1 MSKEVYIALIQKDI
15 KELDV
20 IAQGLYET
28 DFPSPTVI
36 KLASSKA
43 MDIVNNLQRLS
54 TVKQEESKAEKENQE
69 RLAAEAKAKA
79 KAEKEEQERLAA
91 EAKAKAEKEEQ
102 ERLAAEAKAK
112 AEKEE
117 QERLAAEAKAKAEK
131 EEQERLAAEAKAK
144 AEKEEQER
152 LAAEAKAKAEREEQE
167 RLAAEAKAKAAAIIS
182 EHNQHS
188 IIEEKIGNVESKV
201 EQMSKD
207 MGDSMADRIA
217 ASKISNIK
225 SAISIADRFRFQ
237 RELFNNNADLM
248 NSTLDRLD
256 ACSTIEE
263 AEDIINDF
271 TEWNP
276 EDENVKDFLKLLGRR
291 F

>member
-69 RLAAEAKAKA
+69 K
-79 KAEKEEQERLAA
+79 
-91 EAKAKAEKEEQ
+91 
-102 ERLAAEAKAK
+102 
-112 AEKEE
+112 
-117 QERLAAEAKAKAEK
+117 
-131 EEQERLAAEAKAK
+131 LAAEAKAK

-167 RLAAEAKAKAAAIIS
+167 RLAAEAKAKAAAIIND
-182 EHNQHS
+182 HNKHS
-188 IIEEKIGNVESKV
+188 IIEEKIGNLESKV
-201 EQMSKD
+201 EQMSKEK
-207 MGDSMADRIA
+207 GGSMADKIA
-217 ASKISNIK
+217 SSKISSIK

-237 RELFNNNADLM
+237 RELFGGNADLM

-276 EDENVKDFLKLLGRR
+276 EDENVNDFLKLLGRR

>member
-54 TVKQEESKAEKENQE
+54 AVKQEESKAEKENQE
-69 RLAAEAKAKA
+69 K
-79 KAEKEEQERLAA
+79 
-91 EAKAKAEKEEQ
+91 
-102 ERLAAEAKAK
+102 
-112 AEKEE
+112 
-117 QERLAAEAKAKAEK
+117 
-131 EEQERLAAEAKAK
+131 LAAEAKAK

-167 RLAAEAKAKAAAIIS
+167 RLAAEAKAKAEREEQERLAAEAKAKAAAIIND
-182 EHNQHS
+182 HNKHS

-201 EQMSKD
+201 EQLSKEK
-207 MGDSMADRIA
+207 GDSMADKIA
-217 ASKISNIK
+217 SSKISSIK

-237 RELFNNNADLM
+237 RELFSGNADLM

-276 EDENVKDFLKLLGRR
+276 EDENVNDFLKLLGRR

>member
-69 RLAAEAKAKA
+69 K
-79 KAEKEEQERLAA
+79 
-91 EAKAKAEKEEQ
+91 
-102 ERLAAEAKAK
+102 
-112 AEKEE
+112 
-117 QERLAAEAKAKAEK
+117 
-131 EEQERLAAEAKAK
+131 LAAEAKAK

-167 RLAAEAKAKAAAIIS
+167 RLAAEAKAKAEREEQERLAAEAKAKAEREEQERLADEAKAKAAGIIND
-182 EHNQHS
+182 HNKHS

-201 EQMSKD
+201 EQMSKEK
-207 MGDSMADRIA
+207 GGSMADKIA
-217 ASKISNIK
+217 SSKISSIK

-237 RELFNNNADLM
+237 RELFGGNADLM

-276 EDENVKDFLKLLGRR
+276 EDENVNDFLKLLGRR

>member
-54 TVKQEESKAEKENQE
+54 AVKQEESKAEKENQE
-69 RLAAEAKAKA
+69 K
-79 KAEKEEQERLAA
+79 
-91 EAKAKAEKEEQ
+91 
-102 ERLAAEAKAK
+102 
-112 AEKEE
+112 
-117 QERLAAEAKAKAEK
+117 
-131 EEQERLAAEAKAK
+131 
-144 AEKEEQER
+144 

-167 RLAAEAKAKAAAIIS
+167 RLAAEAKAKAAAIIND
-182 EHNQHS
+182 HNKHS

-201 EQMSKD
+201 EQLSKEK
-207 MGDSMADRIA
+207 GDSMADKIA
-217 ASKISNIK
+217 SSKISSIK

-237 RELFNNNADLM
+237 RELFGGNADLM

-256 ACSTIEE
+256 ACNTIEE

-276 EDENVKDFLKLLGRR
+276 EDENVNDFLKLLGRR

>member
-54 TVKQEESKAEKENQE
+54 AVKQEESKAEKENQE
-69 RLAAEAKAKA
+69 K
-79 KAEKEEQERLAA
+79 LAA
-91 EAKAKAEKEEQ
+91 EAKAKAE
-102 ERLAAEAKAK
+102 R
-112 AEKEE
+112 
-117 QERLAAEAKAKAEK
+117 
-131 EEQERLAAEAKAK
+131 
-144 AEKEEQER
+144 EEQER

-167 RLAAEAKAKAAAIIS
+167 RLAAEAKAKAAAIIND
-182 EHNQHS
+182 HNKHS

-201 EQMSKD
+201 EQMSKEK
-207 MGDSMADRIA
+207 GDSMADKIA
-217 ASKISNIK
+217 SSKISSIK

-237 RELFNNNADLM
+237 RELFGGNADLM

-276 EDENVKDFLKLLGRR
+276 EDENVNDFLKLLGRR

>member
-79 KAEKEEQERLAA
+79 
-91 EAKAKAEKEEQ
+91 
-102 ERLAAEAKAK
+102 
-112 AEKEE
+112 
-117 QERLAAEAKAKAEK
+117 
-131 EEQERLAAEAKAK
+131 
-144 AEKEEQER
+144 EKEEQER

-167 RLAAEAKAKAAAIIS
+167 RLAAEAKAKAAAIIND
-182 EHNQHS
+182 HNKHS

-201 EQMSKD
+201 EQMSKEK
-207 MGDSMADRIA
+207 GDSMADKIA
-217 ASKISNIK
+217 SSKISSIK

-237 RELFNNNADLM
+237 RELFGGNADLM

-276 EDENVKDFLKLLGRR
+276 EDENVNDFLKLLGRR

>member
-69 RLAAEAKAKA
+69 KLAAEAKAKA
-79 KAEKEEQERLAA
+79 EREEQERLAA
-91 EAKAKAEKEEQ
+91 EAKAKAE
-102 ERLAAEAKAK
+102 R
-112 AEKEE
+112 
-117 QERLAAEAKAKAEK
+117 
-131 EEQERLAAEAKAK
+131 
-144 AEKEEQER
+144 EEQER

-167 RLAAEAKAKAAAIIS
+167 RLAAEAKAKAAAIIND
-182 EHNQHS
+182 HNKHS
-188 IIEEKIGNVESKV
+188 IIEEKIGNLESKV
-201 EQMSKD
+201 EQMSKEK
-207 MGDSMADRIA
+207 GGSMADKIA
-217 ASKISNIK
+217 SSKISSIK

-237 RELFNNNADLM
+237 RELFSGNADLM

-276 EDENVKDFLKLLGRR
+276 EDENVNDFLKLLGRR

>member
-69 RLAAEAKAKA
+69 K
-79 KAEKEEQERLAA
+79 LAA
-91 EAKAKAEKEEQ
+91 EAKAKAE
-102 ERLAAEAKAK
+102 R
-112 AEKEE
+112 
-117 QERLAAEAKAKAEK
+117 
-131 EEQERLAAEAKAK
+131 
-144 AEKEEQER
+144 EEQER

-167 RLAAEAKAKAAAIIS
+167 RLAAEAKAKAAAIIND
-182 EHNQHS
+182 HNKHS
-188 IIEEKIGNVESKV
+188 IIEEKIGNLESKV
-201 EQMSKD
+201 EQMSKEK
-207 MGDSMADRIA
+207 GGSMADKIA
-217 ASKISNIK
+217 SSKISSIK

-237 RELFNNNADLM
+237 RELFSGNADLM

-276 EDENVKDFLKLLGRR
+276 ENENVNDFLKLLGRR

>member
-54 TVKQEESKAEKENQE
+54 AVKQEESKAEKENQE
-69 RLAAEAKAKA
+69 RIAS
-79 KAEKEEQERLAA
+79 
-91 EAKAKAEKEEQ
+91 EAKAKAE
-102 ERLAAEAKAK
+102 R
-112 AEKEE
+112 
-117 QERLAAEAKAKAEK
+117 
-131 EEQERLAAEAKAK
+131 
-144 AEKEEQER
+144 EEQER

-167 RLAAEAKAKAAAIIS
+167 RLAAEAKAKAAAIIND
-182 EHNQHS
+182 HNKHS

-201 EQMSKD
+201 EQMSKEK
-207 MGDSMADRIA
+207 GDSMADKIA
-217 ASKISNIK
+217 SSKISSIK

-237 RELFNNNADLM
+237 RELFGGNADLM

-256 ACSTIEE
+256 ACNTIEE

-276 EDENVKDFLKLLGRR
+276 EDENVNDFLKLLGRR

>member
-69 RLAAEAKAKA
+69 KLAAD
-79 KAEKEEQERLAA
+79 
-91 EAKAKAEKEEQ
+91 
-102 ERLAAEAKAK
+102 
-112 AEKEE
+112 
-117 QERLAAEAKAKAEK
+117 
-131 EEQERLAAEAKAK
+131 AKAK

-167 RLAAEAKAKAAAIIS
+167 RLAAEAKAKAEREEQERLAAEAKAKAAAIIND
-182 EHNQHS
+182 HNKHS
-188 IIEEKIGNVESKV
+188 IIEEKIGNLESKV
-201 EQMSKD
+201 EQMSKEK
-207 MGDSMADRIA
+207 GGSMADKIA
-217 ASKISNIK
+217 SSKISSIK

-237 RELFNNNADLM
+237 RELFGGNADLM

-276 EDENVKDFLKLLGRR
+276 EDENVNDFLKLLGRR

>member
-69 RLAAEAKAKA
+69 KLAAEAKAKA
-79 KAEKEEQERLAA
+79 EKKEEQERLAA
-91 EAKAKAEKEEQ
+91 EAKAKAEREEQ

-112 AEKEE
+112 AE
-117 QERLAAEAKAKAEK
+117 R
-131 EEQERLAAEAKAK
+131 
-144 AEKEEQER
+144 EEQER

-167 RLAAEAKAKAAAIIS
+167 RLAAEAKAKAAAIIND
-182 EHNQHS
+182 HNKHS
-188 IIEEKIGNVESKV
+188 IIEEKIGNLESKV
-201 EQMSKD
+201 EQMSKEK
-207 MGDSMADRIA
+207 GGSMADKIA
-217 ASKISNIK
+217 SSKISSIK

-237 RELFNNNADLM
+237 RELFSGNADLM

-276 EDENVKDFLKLLGRR
+276 EDENVNDFLKLLGRR

>member
-69 RLAAEAKAKA
+69 K
-79 KAEKEEQERLAA
+79 LAA

-102 ERLAAEAKAK
+102 ERLAAA
-112 AEKEE
+112 
-117 QERLAAEAKAKAEK
+117 
-131 EEQERLAAEAKAK
+131 
-144 AEKEEQER
+144 
-152 LAAEAKAKAEREEQE
+152 AKAKAEREEQE
-167 RLAAEAKAKAAAIIS
+167 RLAAEAKAKAAAIIND
-182 EHNQHS
+182 HNKHS
-188 IIEEKIGNVESKV
+188 IIEEKIGNLESKV
-201 EQMSKD
+201 EQMSKEK
-207 MGDSMADRIA
+207 GGSMADKIA
-217 ASKISNIK
+217 SSKISSIK

-237 RELFNNNADLM
+237 RELFSGNADLM

-256 ACSTIEE
+256 ACNTIEE

-276 EDENVKDFLKLLGRR
+276 EDENVNDFLKLLGRR

>member
-69 RLAAEAKAKA
+69 K
-79 KAEKEEQERLAA
+79 
-91 EAKAKAEKEEQ
+91 
-102 ERLAAEAKAK
+102 
-112 AEKEE
+112 
-117 QERLAAEAKAKAEK
+117 
-131 EEQERLAAEAKAK
+131 LAAEAKAK

-167 RLAAEAKAKAAAIIS
+167 RLAAEAKAKAEREEQERLAAEAKAKAEREEQERLAAEAKAKAEREEQERLAAEAKAKAAAIIND
-182 EHNQHS
+182 HNKHS
-188 IIEEKIGNVESKV
+188 IIEEKIGNLESKV
-201 EQMSKD
+201 EQMSKEK
-207 MGDSMADRIA
+207 GGSMADKIA
-217 ASKISNIK
+217 SSKISSIK

-237 RELFNNNADLM
+237 RELFSGNADLM

-276 EDENVKDFLKLLGRR
+276 EDENVNDLLKLLGRR

>member
-69 RLAAEAKAKA
+69 K
-79 KAEKEEQERLAA
+79 LAA
-91 EAKAKAEKEEQ
+91 EAKAKAE
-102 ERLAAEAKAK
+102 R
-112 AEKEE
+112 
-117 QERLAAEAKAKAEK
+117 
-131 EEQERLAAEAKAK
+131 
-144 AEKEEQER
+144 EEQER

-167 RLAAEAKAKAAAIIS
+167 RLAAEAKAKAAAIIND
-182 EHNQHS
+182 HNKHS
-188 IIEEKIGNVESKV
+188 IIEEKIGNLESKV
-201 EQMSKD
+201 EQMSKEK
-207 MGDSMADRIA
+207 GGSMADKIA
-217 ASKISNIK
+217 SSKISSIK

-237 RELFNNNADLM
+237 RELFSGNADLM

-276 EDENVKDFLKLLGRR
+276 EDENVNDFLKLLGRR

>member
-54 TVKQEESKAEKENQE
+54 AVKQEESKAEKENQE
-69 RLAAEAKAKA
+69 K
-79 KAEKEEQERLAA
+79 
-91 EAKAKAEKEEQ
+91 
-102 ERLAAEAKAK
+102 
-112 AEKEE
+112 
-117 QERLAAEAKAKAEK
+117 
-131 EEQERLAAEAKAK
+131 LAAEAKAK

-167 RLAAEAKAKAAAIIS
+167 RLAAEAKAKAEREEQERLAAEAKAKAAAIIND
-182 EHNQHS
+182 HNKHS

-201 EQMSKD
+201 EQLSKEK
-207 MGDSMADRIA
+207 GDSMADKIA
-217 ASKISNIK
+217 SSKISSIK

-237 RELFNNNADLM
+237 RELFGGNADLM

-276 EDENVKDFLKLLGRR
+276 EDENVNDFLKLLGRR

>member
-54 TVKQEESKAEKENQE
+54 AVKQEESKAEKENQE
-69 RLAAEAKAKA
+69 KLAAEVKA
-79 KAEKEEQERLAA
+79 KAEREEQERLAA
-91 EAKAKAEKEEQ
+91 EAKAKAE
-102 ERLAAEAKAK
+102 R
-112 AEKEE
+112 
-117 QERLAAEAKAKAEK
+117 
-131 EEQERLAAEAKAK
+131 
-144 AEKEEQER
+144 EEQER

-167 RLAAEAKAKAAAIIS
+167 RLAAEAKAKAAAIIND
-182 EHNQHS
+182 HNKHS

-201 EQMSKD
+201 EQMSKEK
-207 MGDSMADRIA
+207 GDSMADKIA
-217 ASKISNIK
+217 SSKISSIK

-237 RELFNNNADLM
+237 RELFGGNADLM

-276 EDENVKDFLKLLGRR
+276 EDENVNDFLKLLGRR

>member
-54 TVKQEESKAEKENQE
+54 AVKQEESKAEKENQE
-69 RLAAEAKAKA
+69 K
-79 KAEKEEQERLAA
+79 LAA

-112 AEKEE
+112 AEREK
-117 QERLAAEAKAKAEK
+117 QERLAAEAKAKAE
-131 EEQERLAAEAKAK
+131 R
-144 AEKEEQER
+144 EEQER

-167 RLAAEAKAKAAAIIS
+167 RLAAEAKAKAEREEQERLAAEKAKAEREEQERLAAEAKAKAAAIIND
-182 EHNQHS
+182 HNKHS
-188 IIEEKIGNVESKV
+188 IIEEKIGNVESKI
-201 EQMSKD
+201 EQMSKEK
-207 MGDSMADRIA
+207 GDSMADKIA
-217 ASKISNIK
+217 SSKISSIK

-237 RELFNNNADLM
+237 RELFGGNADLM

-276 EDENVKDFLKLLGRR
+276 EDENVNDFLKLLGRR

>member
-1 MSKEVYIALIQKDI
+1 M
-15 KELDV
+15 
-20 IAQGLYET
+20 
-28 DFPSPTVI
+28 
-36 KLASSKA
+36 
-43 MDIVNNLQRLS
+43 NNLQRLS
-54 TVKQEESKAEKENQE
+54 TVKQEESKAE
-69 RLAAEAKAKA
+69 R
-79 KAEKEEQERLAA
+79 
-91 EAKAKAEKEEQ
+91 
-102 ERLAAEAKAK
+102 
-112 AEKEE
+112 EE

-167 RLAAEAKAKAAAIIS
+167 RLAAEAKAKAEREEQERLAAEERAKALLS
-182 EHNQHS
+182 DHNKQS

-201 EQMSKD
+201 EQMSKEA
-207 MGDSMADRIA
+207 GDSMADKIASSRITT
-217 ASKISNIK
+217 IK

-237 RELFNNNADLM
+237 RELFGGNADLM
-248 NSTLDRLD
+248 NSTLDKLD
-256 ACSTIEE
+256 ACDSIEQ
-263 AEDIINDF
+263 AEDIVNDF

>member
-54 TVKQEESKAEKENQE
+54 AVKQEESKAEKENQE
-69 RLAAEAKAKA
+69 K
-79 KAEKEEQERLAA
+79 
-91 EAKAKAEKEEQ
+91 
-102 ERLAAEAKAK
+102 
-112 AEKEE
+112 
-117 QERLAAEAKAKAEK
+117 
-131 EEQERLAAEAKAK
+131 LAAEAKAK

-167 RLAAEAKAKAAAIIS
+167 RLAAEAKAKAEREEQERLAAEAKAKAAAIIND
-182 EHNQHS
+182 HNKHS
-188 IIEEKIGNVESKV
+188 IIEEKIGNLESKV
-201 EQMSKD
+201 EQMSKEK
-207 MGDSMADRIA
+207 GGSMADKIA
-217 ASKISNIK
+217 SSKISSIK

-237 RELFNNNADLM
+237 RELFGGNADLM

-276 EDENVKDFLKLLGRR
+276 EDENVNDFLKLLGRR

>member
-69 RLAAEAKAKA
+69 K
-79 KAEKEEQERLAA
+79 
-91 EAKAKAEKEEQ
+91 
-102 ERLAAEAKAK
+102 
-112 AEKEE
+112 
-117 QERLAAEAKAKAEK
+117 
-131 EEQERLAAEAKAK
+131 LAAEAKAK

-167 RLAAEAKAKAAAIIS
+167 RLAAEAKAKAEREEQERLAAEAKAKAEREEQERLAAEAKAKAVAIIND
-182 EHNQHS
+182 HNKHS
-188 IIEEKIGNVESKV
+188 IIEEKIGNLESKV
-201 EQMSKD
+201 EQMSKEK
-207 MGDSMADRIA
+207 GGSMADKIA
-217 ASKISNIK
+217 SSKISSIK

-237 RELFNNNADLM
+237 RELFSGNADLM

-276 EDENVKDFLKLLGRR
+276 EDENVNDFLKFLGRR

>member
-69 RLAAEAKAKA
+69 K
-79 KAEKEEQERLAA
+79 LAA

-112 AEKEE
+112 SEREE
-117 QERLAAEAKAKAEK
+117 QERLAAEAKAKAE
-131 EEQERLAAEAKAK
+131 R
-144 AEKEEQER
+144 EEQER

-167 RLAAEAKAKAAAIIS
+167 RLAAEAKAKAAAIIND
-182 EHNQHS
+182 HNKHS
-188 IIEEKIGNVESKV
+188 IIEEKIGNLESKV
-201 EQMSKD
+201 EQMSKEK
-207 MGDSMADRIA
+207 GGSMADKIA
-217 ASKISNIK
+217 SSKISSIK

-237 RELFNNNADLM
+237 RELFGGNADLM

-276 EDENVKDFLKLLGRR
+276 EDENVNDFLKLLGRR

>member
-69 RLAAEAKAKA
+69 K
-79 KAEKEEQERLAA
+79 
-91 EAKAKAEKEEQ
+91 
-102 ERLAAEAKAK
+102 
-112 AEKEE
+112 
-117 QERLAAEAKAKAEK
+117 
-131 EEQERLAAEAKAK
+131 LAAEAKAK

-167 RLAAEAKAKAAAIIS
+167 RLAAEAKAKAEREEQERLAAEAKAKAVAIIND
-182 EHNQHS
+182 HNKHS
-188 IIEEKIGNVESKV
+188 IIEEKIGNLESKV
-201 EQMSKD
+201 EQMSKEK
-207 MGDSMADRIA
+207 GGSMADKIA
-217 ASKISNIK
+217 SSKISSIK

-237 RELFNNNADLM
+237 RELFSGNADLM

-276 EDENVKDFLKLLGRR
+276 EDENVNDFLKLLGRR

>member
-54 TVKQEESKAEKENQE
+54 AVKQEESKAEKEN
-69 RLAAEAKAKA
+69 
-79 KAEKEEQERLAA
+79 QERLAA

-117 QERLAAEAKAKAEK
+117 QERLAAEAKAKAS
-131 EEQERLAAEAKAK
+131 
-144 AEKEEQER
+144 
-152 LAAEAKAKAEREEQE
+152 
-167 RLAAEAKAKAAAIIS
+167 AIIND
-182 EHNQHS
+182 HNKHS

-201 EQMSKD
+201 EQMSKEK
-207 MGDSMADRIA
+207 GDSMADKIA
-217 ASKISNIK
+217 SSKISSIK

-237 RELFNNNADLM
+237 RELFGGNADLM

-276 EDENVKDFLKLLGRR
+276 EDENVNDFLKLLGRR

>member
-54 TVKQEESKAEKENQE
+54 AVKQEESKAEKENQE
-69 RLAAEAKAKA
+69 K
-79 KAEKEEQERLAA
+79 
-91 EAKAKAEKEEQ
+91 
-102 ERLAAEAKAK
+102 
-112 AEKEE
+112 
-117 QERLAAEAKAKAEK
+117 
-131 EEQERLAAEAKAK
+131 LAAEAKAK

-167 RLAAEAKAKAAAIIS
+167 RLAAEAKAKAEREEQERLAAEAKAKAEREEQERLAAEAKAKAAAIIND
-182 EHNQHS
+182 HNKHS

-201 EQMSKD
+201 EQLSKEK
-207 MGDSMADRIA
+207 GDSMADKIA
-217 ASKISNIK
+217 SSKISSIK

-237 RELFNNNADLM
+237 RELFGGNADLM

-276 EDENVKDFLKLLGRR
+276 EDENVNDFLKLLGRR

>member
-54 TVKQEESKAEKENQE
+54 AVKQEESKAEKENQE

-79 KAEKEEQERLAA
+79 ER
-91 EAKAKAEKEEQ
+91 
-102 ERLAAEAKAK
+102 
-112 AEKEE
+112 
-117 QERLAAEAKAKAEK
+117 

-167 RLAAEAKAKAAAIIS
+167 RLAAEAKAKAEREEQERLAAEAKAKAAAIIND
-182 EHNQHS
+182 HNKHS

-201 EQMSKD
+201 EQLSKEK
-207 MGDSMADRIA
+207 GDSMADKIA
-217 ASKISNIK
+217 SSKISSIK

-237 RELFNNNADLM
+237 RELFGGNADLM

-276 EDENVKDFLKLLGRR
+276 EDENVNDFLKLLGRR

>member
-15 KELDV
+15 KELAV

-28 DFPSPTVI
+28 DFPSPTAI

-69 RLAAEAKAKA
+69 K
-79 KAEKEEQERLAA
+79 
-91 EAKAKAEKEEQ
+91 
-102 ERLAAEAKAK
+102 
-112 AEKEE
+112 
-117 QERLAAEAKAKAEK
+117 
-131 EEQERLAAEAKAK
+131 LAAEAKAK

-167 RLAAEAKAKAAAIIS
+167 RLAAEAKAKAEREEQERLAAEAKAKAEREEQERLAAEAKAKAAAIIND
-182 EHNQHS
+182 HNKHS
-188 IIEEKIGNVESKV
+188 IIEEKIGNLESKV
-201 EQMSKD
+201 EQMSKEK
-207 MGDSMADRIA
+207 GGSMADKIA
-217 ASKISNIK
+217 SSKISSIK

-237 RELFNNNADLM
+237 RELFGGNADLM

-276 EDENVKDFLKLLGRR
+276 EDENVNDFLKLLGRR

>member
-54 TVKQEESKAEKENQE
+54 AVKQEESKAEKEN
-69 RLAAEAKAKA
+69 
-79 KAEKEEQERLAA
+79 
-91 EAKAKAEKEEQ
+91 
-102 ERLAAEAKAK
+102 
-112 AEKEE
+112 
-117 QERLAAEAKAKAEK
+117 
-131 EEQERLAAEAKAK
+131 
-144 AEKEEQER
+144 QER

-167 RLAAEAKAKAAAIIS
+167 RLAAEAKAKAAAIIND
-182 EHNQHS
+182 HNKHS

-201 EQMSKD
+201 EQMSKEK
-207 MGDSMADRIA
+207 GDSMADKIA
-217 ASKISNIK
+217 SSKISSIK

-237 RELFNNNADLM
+237 RELFGGNADLM

-276 EDENVKDFLKLLGRR
+276 EDENVNDFLKLLGRR

>member
-69 RLAAEAKAKA
+69 K
-79 KAEKEEQERLAA
+79 
-91 EAKAKAEKEEQ
+91 
-102 ERLAAEAKAK
+102 
-112 AEKEE
+112 
-117 QERLAAEAKAKAEK
+117 
-131 EEQERLAAEAKAK
+131 LAAEAKAK

-167 RLAAEAKAKAAAIIS
+167 RLAAEAKAKAEREEQERLAAEAKAKAEREEQERLAAEAKAKAAAIIND
-182 EHNQHS
+182 HNKHS
-188 IIEEKIGNVESKV
+188 IIEEKIGNLESKV
-201 EQMSKD
+201 EQMSKEK
-207 MGDSMADRIA
+207 GGSMADKIA
-217 ASKISNIK
+217 SSKISSIK

-237 RELFNNNADLM
+237 RELFGGTADLM

-276 EDENVKDFLKLLGRR
+276 EDENVNDFLKLLGRR

>member
-54 TVKQEESKAEKENQE
+54 AVKQEESKAEKENQE
-69 RLAAEAKAKA
+69 K
-79 KAEKEEQERLAA
+79 
-91 EAKAKAEKEEQ
+91 
-102 ERLAAEAKAK
+102 
-112 AEKEE
+112 
-117 QERLAAEAKAKAEK
+117 
-131 EEQERLAAEAKAK
+131 LAAEAKAK

-167 RLAAEAKAKAAAIIS
+167 RLAAEAKAKAEREEQERLAAEAKAKAAAIIND
-182 EHNQHS
+182 HNKHS

-201 EQMSKD
+201 EQMSKEK
-207 MGDSMADRIA
+207 GDSMADKIA
-217 ASKISNIK
+217 SSKISSIK

-237 RELFNNNADLM
+237 RELFGGNADLM

-256 ACSTIEE
+256 ACNTIEE

-276 EDENVKDFLKLLGRR
+276 EDENVNDFLKLLGRR

>member
-69 RLAAEAKAKA
+69 K
-79 KAEKEEQERLAA
+79 
-91 EAKAKAEKEEQ
+91 
-102 ERLAAEAKAK
+102 
-112 AEKEE
+112 
-117 QERLAAEAKAKAEK
+117 
-131 EEQERLAAEAKAK
+131 LAAEAKAK

-167 RLAAEAKAKAAAIIS
+167 RLAAEAKAKAEREEQERLAAEAKAKAEREEQERLAAEAKAKAAAIIND
-182 EHNQHS
+182 HNKHS

-201 EQMSKD
+201 EQMSKEK
-207 MGDSMADRIA
+207 GDSMADKIA
-217 ASKISNIK
+217 SSKISSIK

-237 RELFNNNADLM
+237 RELFGGNADLM

-276 EDENVKDFLKLLGRR
+276 EDENVNDFLKLLGRR

>member
-54 TVKQEESKAEKENQE
+54 AVKQEESKAEKEN
-69 RLAAEAKAKA
+69 
-79 KAEKEEQERLAA
+79 QERLAA

-112 AEKEE
+112 T
-117 QERLAAEAKAKAEK
+117 ER
-131 EEQERLAAEAKAK
+131 
-144 AEKEEQER
+144 EEQER

-167 RLAAEAKAKAAAIIS
+167 RLAAEAKAKAAAIIND
-182 EHNQHS
+182 HNKHS

-201 EQMSKD
+201 EQMSKEK
-207 MGDSMADRIA
+207 GDSMADKIA
-217 ASKISNIK
+217 SSKISSIK

-237 RELFNNNADLM
+237 RELFGGNADLM

-276 EDENVKDFLKLLGRR
+276 EDENVNDFLKLLGRR

>member
-54 TVKQEESKAEKENQE
+54 AVKQEESKAEKEN
-69 RLAAEAKAKA
+69 
-79 KAEKEEQERLAA
+79 
-91 EAKAKAEKEEQ
+91 
-102 ERLAAEAKAK
+102 
-112 AEKEE
+112 
-117 QERLAAEAKAKAEK
+117 
-131 EEQERLAAEAKAK
+131 QERLAAEAKAK

-167 RLAAEAKAKAAAIIS
+167 RLTAEAKAKAEREEQERLAAEAKAKAEREEQERLAAEAKAKAEREEQERLAAEAKAKAEREEQERLTAEAKAKAAAIIND
-182 EHNQHS
+182 HNKHS

-201 EQMSKD
+201 EQMSKEK
-207 MGDSMADRIA
+207 GDSMADKIA
-217 ASKISNIK
+217 SSKISSIK

-237 RELFNNNADLM
+237 RELFGGNADLM

-256 ACSTIEE
+256 ACNTIEE

-276 EDENVKDFLKLLGRR
+276 EDENVNDFLKLLGRR

>member
-54 TVKQEESKAEKENQE
+54 AVKQEESKAEKENQE
-69 RLAAEAKAKA
+69 K
-79 KAEKEEQERLAA
+79 
-91 EAKAKAEKEEQ
+91 
-102 ERLAAEAKAK
+102 
-112 AEKEE
+112 
-117 QERLAAEAKAKAEK
+117 
-131 EEQERLAAEAKAK
+131 LAAEAKAK

-167 RLAAEAKAKAAAIIS
+167 RLAAEAKAKAEREEQERLAAEAKAKAAAIIND
-182 EHNQHS
+182 HNKHS
-188 IIEEKIGNVESKV
+188 IIEEKIGNLESKV
-201 EQMSKD
+201 EQMSKEK
-207 MGDSMADRIA
+207 GGSMADKIA
-217 ASKISNIK
+217 SSKISSIK

-237 RELFNNNADLM
+237 RELFSGNADLM

-276 EDENVKDFLKLLGRR
+276 EDENVNDFLKLLGRR

>member
-69 RLAAEAKAKA
+69 K
-79 KAEKEEQERLAA
+79 
-91 EAKAKAEKEEQ
+91 
-102 ERLAAEAKAK
+102 
-112 AEKEE
+112 
-117 QERLAAEAKAKAEK
+117 
-131 EEQERLAAEAKAK
+131 LAAEAKAK

-167 RLAAEAKAKAAAIIS
+167 RLAAEAKAKAEREEQERLAAEAKAKAEREEQERLAAEAKAKAAAIIND
-182 EHNQHS
+182 HNKHS
-188 IIEEKIGNVESKV
+188 IIEEKIGNLESKV
-201 EQMSKD
+201 EQMSKEK
-207 MGDSMADRIA
+207 GGSMADKIA
-217 ASKISNIK
+217 SSKISSIK

-237 RELFNNNADLM
+237 RELFGGNADLM

-276 EDENVKDFLKLLGRR
+276 EDENVNDFLKLLGRR

>member
-69 RLAAEAKAKA
+69 K
-79 KAEKEEQERLAA
+79 
-91 EAKAKAEKEEQ
+91 
-102 ERLAAEAKAK
+102 
-112 AEKEE
+112 
-117 QERLAAEAKAKAEK
+117 
-131 EEQERLAAEAKAK
+131 LAAEAKAK

-167 RLAAEAKAKAAAIIS
+167 RLAAEAKAKAEREEQERLAAEAKAKAAAIIND
-182 EHNQHS
+182 HNKHS
-188 IIEEKIGNVESKV
+188 IIEEKIGNLESKV
-201 EQMSKD
+201 EQMSKEK
-207 MGDSMADRIA
+207 GGSMADKIA
-217 ASKISNIK
+217 SSKISSIK

-237 RELFNNNADLM
+237 RELFSGNADLM

-276 EDENVKDFLKLLGRR
+276 EDENVNDFLKLLGRR

>member
-69 RLAAEAKAKA
+69 K
-79 KAEKEEQERLAA
+79 
-91 EAKAKAEKEEQ
+91 
-102 ERLAAEAKAK
+102 
-112 AEKEE
+112 
-117 QERLAAEAKAKAEK
+117 
-131 EEQERLAAEAKAK
+131 LAAEAKAK

-167 RLAAEAKAKAAAIIS
+167 RLAAEAKAKAEREEQERLAAEAKAKAEREEQERLAAEAKAKAAAIIND
-182 EHNQHS
+182 HNKHS
-188 IIEEKIGNVESKV
+188 IIEEKIGNLESKV
-201 EQMSKD
+201 EQMSKEK
-207 MGDSMADRIA
+207 GGSMADKIA
-217 ASKISNIK
+217 SSKISSIK

-237 RELFNNNADLM
+237 RELFSGNADLM

-276 EDENVKDFLKLLGRR
+276 EDENVNDFLKLLGRR